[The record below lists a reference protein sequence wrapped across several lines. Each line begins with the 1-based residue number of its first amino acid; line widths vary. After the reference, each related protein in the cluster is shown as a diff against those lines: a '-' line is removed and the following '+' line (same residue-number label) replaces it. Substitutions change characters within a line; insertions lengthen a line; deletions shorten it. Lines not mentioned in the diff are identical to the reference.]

1 MELVSNS
8 ILFATV
14 ASIFTFILAIIAAK
28 VVIERKSKILD
39 ILFTLPM
46 VLPPTVVGFLLLIV
60 LGNNGIFGKVYN
72 TLGVQILFTPI
83 ANIIAATVVS
93 FPIMYKGAY
102 STFKSVDE
110 DLILVAKTLG
120 LSEMKIF
127 RKITLPLSKYGLVS
141 SLILSFSRAL
151 GEFGATMMVSGNIK
165 GRTQTLS
172 TAIYAAVQAGNYK
185 QAYSLVALVIVLS
198 TVLMFLTIFFM
209 EIIYHNKC
217 NINKLIANQLC

>member
-172 TAIYAAVQAGNYK
+172 TAIYTAVQAGNYK

-209 EIIYHNKC
+209 EK
-217 NINKLIANQLC
+217 K

>member
-72 TLGVQILFTPI
+72 TIGVQILFTPI

-172 TAIYAAVQAGNYK
+172 TAIYTAVQAGNYK

-209 EIIYHNKC
+209 EK
-217 NINKLIANQLC
+217 K

>member
-28 VVIERKSKILD
+28 VVIERKSKSLD

-172 TAIYAAVQAGNYK
+172 TAIYTAVQAGNYN

-209 EIIYHNKC
+209 EKKWH
-217 NINKLIANQLC
+217 

>member
-72 TLGVQILFTPI
+72 TIGVQILFTPI

-172 TAIYAAVQAGNYK
+172 TAIYTAVQAGNYK

-209 EIIYHNKC
+209 EKKWH
-217 NINKLIANQLC
+217 

>member
-28 VVIERKSKILD
+28 VVIERKSKSLD

-172 TAIYAAVQAGNYK
+172 TAIYTAVQAGNYN

-209 EIIYHNKC
+209 EK
-217 NINKLIANQLC
+217 K